1 MATERIEL
9 ELGGKYSAS
18 QMFAQAQSDLK
29 AFGRENKDALDAGK
43 KAVGELAGVF
53 EGKLSGAVK
62 MSSTLISDLA
72 RGGMW
77 GVMGSIATSAINAIA
92 QKFAEAKQKAEEFRK
107 LISQDM
113 VDSVKSAFADTAAE
127 FDKVSSR
134 ISMAQ
139 KESAEMLAVL
149 NGDVA
154 RSAQM
159 KVHEL
164 HIQTLQQMTNQLTAS
179 EKSVILA
186 QEAYEKAHIVGAA
199 AIEQANNAEFAAR
212 GKIIDASDRLSAAR
226 NALAESLGE
235 QKRVNA
241 AMADVTQQH
250 SDLQSELNALLSLN
264 LTENKDWTARVQ
276 NARLALAE
284 FEDAH
289 KAELQV
295 LTETEKAVA
304 ARQKAVDDTLA
315 EHEAATRELTAA
327 QKKSALVSSQN
338 AVANEE
344 AGTALRL
351 ATESLEKE
359 RKEAE
364 KKAAADARAAEI
376 AAVVDKI
383 RCDAI
388 EKDIEYTEWVAL
400 ATKALEEGYSAETAI
415 NLVRLRYKSALEE
428 TAKQQEEAAAGAA
441 GKGGVGGTAV
451 EAIAEGVRKGM
462 EGMSVNTNVN
472 TAGVGDGVDQSD
484 EVIKLGDLERE
495 VRDEQRESRDHINA
509 VEQSSDAVKKYLEG
523 KMSPE
528 VADKFEQKIKANGW
542 TRDDL
547 GKAYEKALKQT
558 MLSQSQQEE
567 QWKSIKFIATQL
579 EKMGLK

>member
-53 EGKLSGAVK
+53 DGKLSGAVK

-113 VDSVKSAFADTAAE
+113 VDSVKSAFAGTAAE
-127 FDKVSSR
+127 FDKVSGA
-134 ISMAQ
+134 ISAAQ

-199 AIEQANNAEFAAR
+199 AIEQAHSAEWAAR
-212 GKIIDASDRLSAAR
+212 GKIMDASDRRVAAE
-226 NALAESLGE
+226 NALAEALGE

-241 AMADVTQQH
+241 VLADVNQQH

-264 LTENKDWTARVQ
+264 LTQNKDWTERVQ

-284 FEDAH
+284 FEEQH
-289 KAELQV
+289 KAELQT
-295 LTETEKAVA
+295 LAETEKAVA
-304 ARQKAVDDTLA
+304 TRQKAVDATLA

-344 AGTALRL
+344 ARTALRL

-359 RKEAE
+359 RQEAE
-364 KKAAADARAAEI
+364 KKAAADARAAEV

-383 RCDAI
+383 KCDAI
-388 EKDIEYTEWVAL
+388 EKDIEYAEWVDL

-415 NLVRLRYKSALEE
+415 NLVRLRYKAALEE
-428 TAKQQEEAAAGAA
+428 TAKQQEAAAAGAA

-484 EVIKLGDLERE
+484 EVITLGGLQRD
-495 VRDEQRESRDHINA
+495 VRDEQRQARNHL
-509 VEQSSDAVKKYLEG
+509 DAVKQSSNAMKAYISG
-523 KMSPE
+523 KMSPD
-528 VADKFEQKIKANGW
+528 VAAAFEKKMKANGW
-542 TRDDL
+542 TSRDIQT
-547 GKAYEKALKQT
+547 ATEKALK
-558 MLSQSQQEE
+558 SQLLTHSQAVE
-567 QWKSIKFIATQL
+567 QQKAILDIQKKL

>member
-77 GVMGSIATSAINAIA
+77 GLIGSLATSAINMVAK
-92 QKFAEAKQKAEEFRK
+92 KFEEAKQKAEEFRK
-107 LISQDM
+107 LIAQDM
-113 VDSVKSAFADTAAE
+113 VESVKSAFADTAAE
-127 FDKVSSR
+127 FDKVSNR
-134 ISMAQ
+134 ISAAQ

-164 HIQTLQQMTNQLTAS
+164 HIQTLQQMTNQLTDS
-179 EKSVILA
+179 ERSVILA

-199 AIEQANNAEFAAR
+199 AIEQAHSAEWAAR
-212 GKIIDASDRLSAAR
+212 GKIMDASDKRAAAEK
-226 NALAESLGE
+226 ALAEALVE
-235 QKRVNA
+235 QKLVNA
-241 AMADVTQQH
+241 RLANVSYQH
-250 SDLQSELNALLSLN
+250 SNMQAELNALLSLN
-264 LTENKDWTARVQ
+264 LTQNKDWTARVQ
-276 NARLALAE
+276 NARLELAE
-284 FEDAH
+284 FEEKH
-289 KAELQV
+289 KAELQA
-295 LTETEKAVA
+295 LTEAEKAVT
-304 ARQKAVDDTLA
+304 ARQNAVDATLA
-315 EHEAATRELTAA
+315 EHEAATRELAAA
-327 QKKSALVSSQN
+327 QKRSQLVSSQN

-344 AGTALRL
+344 AQTALRL

-359 RKEAE
+359 RQEAE
-364 KKAAADARAAEI
+364 KKAAADARAAEV

-383 RCDAI
+383 KCDAI
-388 EKDIEYTEWVAL
+388 EKDIEYAEWVDL

-415 NLVRLRYKSALEE
+415 NLVRLRYKAALEE

-484 EVIKLGDLERE
+484 EVITLGGLQRD
-495 VRDEQRESRDHINA
+495 VRDEQRKARNHLDS
-509 VEQSSDAVKKYLEG
+509 VKQSSNAMRAYISG
-523 KMSPE
+523 RMSPE
-528 VADKFEQKIKANGW
+528 VAAAFEKKMQANGW
-542 TRDDL
+542 TSRDIQT
-547 GKAYEKALKQT
+547 ATEKALK
-558 MLSQSQQEE
+558 SQLLTHTQAVEQQ
-567 QWKSIKFIATQL
+567 KAILDIKKKL
-579 EKMGLK
+579 ESMGLK

>member
-18 QMFAQAQSDLK
+18 QMFSQAQSDLK
-29 AFGRENKDALDAGK
+29 AFGREHKDAMDAGK
-43 KAVGELAGVF
+43 KAVGELAGAF

-62 MSSTLISDLA
+62 MSSTLISDMA

-77 GVMGSIATSAINAIA
+77 GIMGSIATSAINMIA
-92 QKFAEAKQKAEEFRK
+92 QKFAEAKQKAEEFKK
-107 LISQDM
+107 LITQDM
-113 VDSVKSAFADTAAE
+113 VEGVKSAFADTAAE
-127 FDKVSSR
+127 FDKVSGSITR
-134 ISMAQ
+134 AQ
-139 KESAEMLAVL
+139 KESADMLAVL

-179 EKSVILA
+179 EKGVILA
-186 QEAYEKAHIVGAA
+186 QEAYQKAHIVGAA
-199 AIEQANNAEFAAR
+199 AIEQAHSAEWAAR
-212 GKIIDASDRLSAAR
+212 GKIMDASDRRVAAE
-226 NALAESLGE
+226 NALAEALRE
-235 QKRVNA
+235 QQRVNA
-241 AMADVTQQH
+241 VMADVSQQH
-250 SDLQSELNALLSLN
+250 SSLQAELNALLSLN
-264 LTENKDWTARVQ
+264 LTQNKDWTARVQ

-284 FEDAH
+284 FEEQH

-304 ARQKAVDDTLA
+304 VRQQAVDTTLA
-315 EHEAATRELTAA
+315 EEEAATRELTAA

-344 AGTALRL
+344 AKTALRL

-376 AAVVDKI
+376 SAVVDKI
-383 RCDAI
+383 KCDAI
-388 EKDIEYTEWVAL
+388 EKDIDYTEWVEL

-415 NLVRLRYKSALEE
+415 NLVRLRYKAALEE
-428 TAKQQEEAAAGAA
+428 TAKQQEAAAAGQN
-441 GKGGVGGTAV
+441 GKGGAGGTAV
-451 EAIAEGVRKGM
+451 QAIAEGVRKGM
-462 EGMSVNTNVN
+462 EGMAVNTNVN

-484 EVIKLGDLERE
+484 EVITLGGLQRD
-495 VRDEQRESRDHINA
+495 VRDEQRKARNHLDS
-509 VEQSSDAVKKYLEG
+509 VKQSSNAMKAYLSG
-523 KMSPE
+523 RMSPD
-528 VADKFEQKIKANGW
+528 VAAAFEKKMQANGW
-542 TRDDL
+542 TSRDIQT
-547 GKAYEKALKQT
+547 ATEKALK
-558 MLSQSQQEE
+558 SQLLTHSQAVE
-567 QWKSIKFIATQL
+567 QQKAILDIQKKL